1 MRYVAT
7 LSAYHDALLAL
18 GALAF
23 SVQRLNVK
31 HGRHQISEVM
41 MIMATRESVP
51 SSERWRARELTP
63 VCQRLCGWAADASV
77 FVRYGSRGRS
87 SECQTSLRSLHS
99 RSRPPEIPSSSIIP
113 RKSCRASAGT
123 PPHVFLFDWCPAV
136 TAGSNYT
143 KSWRMWTLTTSLFR
157 SVPGQGCSVKGSGW
171 RTARHLMGSAW
182 TRS

>member
-1 MRYVAT
+1 MRDSEWARPCHEGEPLINIILVMAT
-7 LSAYHDALLAL
+7 C
-18 GALAF
+18 
-23 SVQRLNVK
+23 
-31 HGRHQISEVM
+31 
-41 MIMATRESVP
+41 TRESVP
-51 SSERWRARELTP
+51 SKRWRARELTP
-63 VCQRLCGWAADASV
+63 VCKRLCGRAADALV

-113 RKSCRASAGT
+113 RKSYRASAGV
-123 PPHVFLFDWCPAV
+123 PSHVFLFDWCPAV
-136 TAGSNYT
+136 TAGSSYS

-157 SVPGQGCSVKGSGW
+157 SVPGQGCSVKGSRW